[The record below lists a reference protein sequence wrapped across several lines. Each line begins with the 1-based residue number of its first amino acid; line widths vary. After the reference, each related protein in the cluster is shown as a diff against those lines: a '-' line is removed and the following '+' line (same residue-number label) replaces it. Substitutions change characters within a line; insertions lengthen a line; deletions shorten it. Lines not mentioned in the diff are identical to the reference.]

1 MRLQTMRNPGYRTRA
16 VETREERMKRPIR
29 HCYWVAPDR
38 LLAGEY
44 PRNPDEESSRD
55 KMAAL
60 KGAGID
66 SFIDLTEDGELRPY
80 AQWAAP
86 AGHARFP
93 IPDLGVPASPKRT
106 AAALD
111 AIDERIAAGGTVYV
125 HCWGGVGR
133 TGLVVGCWLA
143 RRLGSGR
150 KGFARLQELW
160 RSNPKS
166 QTRRSPETDEQRRY
180 VANWREE
187 RPAGGED
194 GR

>member
-1 MRLQTMRNPGYRTRA
+1 
-16 VETREERMKRPIR
+16 MKRPIA
-29 HCYWVAPDR
+29 HCYWVVPGK

-44 PRNPDEESSRD
+44 PRNLDEESSPG

-60 KGAGID
+60 KGAGVD
-66 SFIDLTEDGELRPY
+66 AFIDLTEEGELRPY
-80 AQWAAP
+80 VQWAAP
-86 AGHARFP
+86 AGHMRFP
-93 IPDLGVPASPKRT
+93 IADLGVPASPERT

-111 AIDERIAAGGTVYV
+111 AIDERMAAGGTVYV

-150 KGFARLQELW
+150 TALARLRELW

-166 QTRRSPETDEQRRY
+166 QTRRSPETGEQIEY
-180 VANWREE
+180 VENWREE
-187 RPAGGED
+187 RPAGGGG

>member
-1 MRLQTMRNPGYRTRA
+1 
-16 VETREERMKRPIR
+16 MKRPIK
-29 HCYWVAPDR
+29 HCYWVAPGK

-60 KGAGID
+60 KGSGID
-66 SFIDLTEDGELRPY
+66 SFIDLTEDGELLPY

-86 AGHARFP
+86 AGHVRFP
-93 IPDLGVPASPKRT
+93 IADLGVPASPERT

-133 TGLVVGCWLA
+133 TGVVVGCWIA

-150 KGFARLQELW
+150 GAFARLQELW
-160 RSNPKS
+160 RDNPKS
-166 QTRRSPETDEQRRY
+166 RTRRSPETDEQIKY
-180 VANWREE
+180 VLNWREE
-187 RPAGGED
+187 RPESARGAGGGG